1 MKRTISRIKAMV
13 RLYQFDLLKSSDNL
27 DTFDELLKEV
37 NEDFESDDQESNE
50 EMMVYDCPFS
60 DIIYLGVIDN
70 LSKIDR
76 NIAINLD
83 NYPLDRLSFVD
94 RALLRIGTYELMYTY
109 TPAPVIINEIINL
122 SKQYSEVD
130 KFYTSKFNNGVL
142 DKLIISLIITGAGVY
157 VYINS

>member
-13 RLYQFDLLKSSDNL
+13 RLYQFDLLKSNDNL
-27 DTFDELLKEV
+27 DTFDDLLNEVSEESGEEL
-37 NEDFESDDQESNE
+37 
-50 EMMVYDCPFS
+50 MVYDRPFS

-109 TPAPVIINEIINL
+109 TPTPVIINEIINL

-130 KFYTSKFNNGVL
+130 KFYSSKFNNGVL
-142 DKLIISLIITGAGVY
+142 DKISKIVRK
-157 VYINS
+157 